1 MQIRPMN
8 QADAKGGLSCGKP
21 ALDVYFSKRAW
32 DHHQKGIAKVFVL
45 EDLAAPGVILGSYS
59 LSASSWERDRL
70 QGALPSSLPKNP
82 MPLFYI
88 GYFAVTKAR
97 QGQGLGKRLMADALR
112 RCLDAAESI
121 GAMGVGLDS
130 LSEDSTRFYAQLG
143 FVEVPAEPTRPA
155 DDTRQPMFIPMSTLL
170 ASKPNG
176 P

>member
-1 MQIRPMN
+1 MN

-21 ALDVYFSKRAW
+21 ALDAYFTKRAW
-32 DHHQKGIAKVFVL
+32 DHHQKGVAKVFVL

-59 LSASSWERDRL
+59 LSA
-70 QGALPSSLPKNP
+70 KYP
-82 MPLFYI
+82 MPLFSI
-88 GYFAVTKAR
+88 GYFAVTQAR

-130 LSEDSTRFYAQLG
+130 LDEDSTRFYAQLG
-143 FVEVPAEPTRPA
+143 FVEVPAEPTRPV

-170 ASKPNG
+170 AAKPNG
-176 P
+176 AMPSPM